1 MVHSSP
7 FQRFSMSQQLS
18 QSSTRKSASVRFKA
32 SSLKRP
38 LVRSS
43 SHRHIVTSSRRHVV
57 TSSYTLMMM
66 CGACLR
72 RREVCLTKLLRK
84 ESCVHVDQT
93 RAIQHLTQKN
103 THTKSI
109 GTALIQGH
117 SSFHCH
123 RRRNTNYHTAPVRKP
138 LAARHASQHG
148 GETDHAGLDHHHFV
162 TKKSQLIYL
171 HQPNS

>member
-7 FQRFSMSQQLS
+7 FQRFSMSQQ
-18 QSSTRKSASVRFKA
+18 KSASVRFTRFAGIYLKA
-32 SSLKRP
+32 
-38 LVRSS
+38 S
-43 SHRHIVTSSRRHVV
+43 SHRHVVTSSRRHVV
-57 TSSYTLMMM
+57 MYTLMMM

-123 RRRNTNYHTAPVRKP
+123 RRRNTNYHTAPVRTP

>member
-1 MVHSSP
+1 MNKYTVIVLIYDRTIWYIVHRFSVSACHSSSVSQVRGSSKRSFQSFKSQAPPRP
-7 FQRFSMSQQLS
+7 F
-18 QSSTRKSASVRFKA
+18 AVRGDLFEG
-32 SSLKRP
+32 
-38 LVRSS
+38 
-43 SHRHIVTSSRRHVV
+43 IVTSSRRHVV
-57 TSSYTLMMM
+57 TSSFMYTLMMM

-123 RRRNTNYHTAPVRKP
+123 RRRTTTLH
-138 LAARHASQHG
+138 LFARHYSTPRKLTWRRDRPG
-148 GETDHAGLDHHHFV
+148 
-162 TKKSQLIYL
+162 
-171 HQPNS
+171 